1 MKTFLQNFDFYSS
14 EVYFTVNSGNKRI
27 KTIFGGI
34 ITIISFI
41 AIAAL
46 SVLFLIQFFKG
57 SSSSV
62 LSKDESTED
71 LNLPLHQYPF
81 MLRLSTEKVKVY
93 EQTERLYTITLKLK
107 VGGGNNTSQWTDD
120 IQMEQCD
127 INKHFGNFSHL
138 FKDISDIDTFFCP
151 IMRMDNQSVIGI
163 YGGEHLFQY
172 YHFYITMCI
181 NSTEESNCYDEA
193 TITKYLKATYLDVR
207 TLDYNLDSNDKG
219 EDPYTLY
226 VRSDRHSI
234 SNTVYK
240 RVWMYME
247 SIDYYKDIG
256 LVFDSEKLYSF
267 FKVNSFRYD
276 MDMRDMFNGVTIP
289 GTFANLSVLNY
300 SNKKTYYH
308 KYMKAQEFFANM
320 GGITKIISVA
330 GLILNYG
337 FSEAAYKTKIMS
349 YIFEGIKG
357 KKLKKNS
364 YMTTNTINGTSSG
377 NATTTPL
384 SSFQNTK
391 SFKENLEINKT
402 PKEIKTI
409 AVQNINNKRNSN
421 IILSEKSYV
430 QPRERK
436 RLKISK
442 IETIFSKIFCSS
454 KVSQFYSENYS
465 TINNELDINSY
476 ITLKR
481 RANDIYLFLKL
492 NNKSFRVSTEKQINQ
507 NFIAN
512 NNVFESGRSGLTNLT
527 YESSS
532 LKISNK
538 AQSPTK
544 YGGLVNDKI
553 RIEKK
558 YK

>member
-163 YGGEHLFQY
+163 YGGEQLFQY
-172 YHFYITMCI
+172 YHFYITRCM
-181 NSTEESNCYDEA
+181 NTTKESNCYDEE

-207 TLDYNLDSNDKG
+207 SLDYNLNSNNKK
-219 EDPYTLY
+219 EAPYTLY

-247 SIDYYKDIG
+247 TINYYKDIG
-256 LVFDSEKLYSF
+256 LVFEKQKLYSF

-276 MDMRDMFNGVTIP
+276 MDMRDMFNGVTVP

-320 GGITKIISVA
+320 GGITKIISVV

-349 YIFEGIKG
+349 YMYDG
-357 KKLKKNS
+357 LKKKKKKRPQ
-364 YMTTNTINGTSSG
+364 MITSVNVTG
-377 NATTTPL
+377 TPL
-384 SSFQNTK
+384 TTFQNSK
-391 SFKENLEINKT
+391 SFKDSSDVQKTQIKPLNLVNLTK
-402 PKEIKTI
+402 KETG
-409 AVQNINNKRNSN
+409 S
-421 IILSEKSYV
+421 SEKMNPHSMETV
-430 QPRERK
+430 QEKRK
-436 RLKISK
+436 FHISK
-442 IETIFSKIFCSS
+442 IHICFSKLFCT
-454 KVSQFYSENYS
+454 KKINELYLENYVF
-465 TINNELDINSY
+465 INNELDINSY
-476 ITLKR
+476 IMLKR
-481 RANDIYLFLKL
+481 RMNDLLIHLKL
-492 NNKSFRVSTEKQINQ
+492 DARANFSFERQPSTKANQ
-507 NFIAN
+507 NDNA
-512 NNVFESGRSGLTNLT
+512 SGRHILDTSK
-527 YESSS
+527 S
-532 LKISNK
+532 LQKFNNYLL
-538 AQSPTK
+538 SPS
-544 YGGLVNDKI
+544 
-553 RIEKK
+553 RKK
-558 YK
+558 